1 VESPFSHK
9 RHAPLKLRCVSCHAE
24 AETGD
29 RAGFPAGVRCNV
41 CHVDMTAR
49 KIPSRRV
56 YELPDFVFFNHG
68 THATAKI
75 ECLSC
80 HGDVMSRDTVQAEHP
95 MKMKWCVD
103 CHKLHKAA
111 IACNTCHELGQ

>member
-1 VESPFSHK
+1 MESPFSHK

-103 CHKLHKAA
+103 CHKQSKAA
-111 IACNTCHELGQ
+111 AACNTCHELGQ